1 MHYDEVMNNKSGG
14 EGGQGEGSRGLM
26 STVDV
31 IIVPLSKK
39 CAFGGQAVV
48 VVSSI
53 LLVLCPLT
61 PLFFSSFADV
71 VHTGQLSKIFNLIRR
86 CKKIMYVETNEECWL
101 LKMHPMHHRRVV
113 G

>member
-39 CAFGGQAVV
+39 CAFGGDAVV
-48 VVSSI
+48 VVSS
-53 LLVLCPLT
+53 VLW
-61 PLFFSSFADV
+61 V
-71 VHTGQLSKIFNLIRR
+71 
-86 CKKIMYVETNEECWL
+86 
-101 LKMHPMHHRRVV
+101 
-113 G
+113 